1 MIDILWPCSFSTKIV
16 LAATSSFLFSLLLGP
31 VFIRKLLELKIGQP
45 IRTYEGFLLAE
56 LHKKKENTPTMGGGL
71 IIFSILISMLLWANW
86 SNLFTPLLCSTMIV
100 FGTLGAID
108 DWTKFSKK
116 SFKGIPGR
124 LRLLVQ
130 TLWALFVIVL
140 LFFPSLFEIVG
151 IQQPTILQ
159 GGRSIDWREFFAT
172 TFLPFMKSPICI
184 AAGITWAFV
193 FFIQWFTI
201 VGTANAVN
209 LTDGLDGLASGCLIL
224 VAIPLILVSCITN
237 HQELSYQYAF
247 PYIESSGQIALCLAA
262 LVGASIGFL
271 WFNSYP
277 AQVFMGD
284 TGSLAIGGLLGMS
297 AVLLKQE
304 WLLALIA
311 GVFVVETLSV
321 IIQVLYFKKRR
332 KRIFLC
338 SPLHHH
344 FEYKGLAEP
353 KVVIRFWIAGLLF
366 SILGIL
372 SILMGRA

>member
-1 MIDILWPCSFSTKIV
+1 MIDIFWPCSFSTKIV
-16 LAATSSFLFSLLLGP
+16 LAAATSFLLSLLLGP
-31 VFIRKLLELKIGQP
+31 PFIRKLLELKIGQP
-45 IRTYEGFLLAE
+45 IRTYEGFLLTE

-71 IIFSILISMLLWANW
+71 IIFSVLISMLFWADW
-86 SNLFTPLLCSTMIV
+86 SSLFTPLLCSTMIV
-100 FGTLGAID
+100 FGALGALD
-108 DWTKFSKK
+108 DWAKFSKK

-124 LRLLVQ
+124 LRFLVQ

-140 LFFPSLFEIVG
+140 LFFPSLFELVG
-151 IQQPTILQ
+151 IQQSALLHQ
-159 GGRSIDWREFFAT
+159 GRSVEWREFLAT

-184 AAGITWAFV
+184 ASGITWAFV

-209 LTDGLDGLASGCLIL
+209 LTDGLDGLASGCSIL
-224 VAIPLILVSCITN
+224 VAIPLILISCISN

-247 PYIESSGQIALCLAA
+247 PYIESSGQIALCLSA
-262 LVGASIGFL
+262 LIGASIGFL

-284 TGSLAIGGLLGMS
+284 TGSLAIGGLLGTS
-297 AVLLKQE
+297 AVLLRQE

-311 GVFVVETLSV
+311 GIFVDETLSV
-321 IIQVLYFKKRR
+321 MIQVLYFKKTR

-344 FEYKGLAEP
+344 FEYKGLAES
-353 KVVIRFWIAGLLF
+353 KVVIRFWIVGLLF

-372 SILMGRA
+372 SVLIGRE